1 LIEELELG
9 PRSFGFKVLYS
20 NLIACTLENHCCSKW
35 GPNGSPRTR
44 GMIKLKW
51 THRKKN
57 VVYRGSQRQEVQKE
71 ENYREFG
78 LYSLDKLTPQC
89 MEST

>member
-20 NLIACTLENHCCSKW
+20 NLI
-35 GPNGSPRTR
+35 PNGSPRTR